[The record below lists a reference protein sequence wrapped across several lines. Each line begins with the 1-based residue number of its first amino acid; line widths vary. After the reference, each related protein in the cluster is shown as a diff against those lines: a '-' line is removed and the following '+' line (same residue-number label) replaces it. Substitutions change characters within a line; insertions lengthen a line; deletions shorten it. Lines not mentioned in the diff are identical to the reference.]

1 MAVRTFAAID
11 VGSYELTMKIF
22 EISPKAGLK
31 EIDCI
36 SHRIELGTDT
46 YNTGKISNE
55 RVDELCEVL
64 REFKQIMEGYRVDAY
79 KAYGTSAIREMENT
93 LIVLDM
99 IAGRTGL
106 KIDVIS
112 NSEQRFL
119 DYKAIASKGEGFRK
133 IIEKGTVIVDIGG
146 GSIQISLFDKDS
158 LVTTQN
164 IRLGVLRM
172 RDRILSMSVK
182 PSDFERLIEEM
193 VDNQLEILK
202 KMYFKDRII
211 SNIIVVDDY
220 LSTVMQEPAI
230 CGERKGFM
238 TSRQCYDFVETIR
251 GKSRQ
256 EIALLLGIGEEEAF
270 LLFNSAVLMKRIL
283 QMLGAD
289 LLWAPGVTLCDG
301 IVYEYA
307 EVHRL
312 IKPEHDF
319 EKDILACASTISKRY
334 MGSRKRSE
342 SMENIA
348 LTIFDSMKKV
358 HGLKSR
364 HRLLLQLAAK
374 LYDCGKYIS
383 MANVGECSYN
393 IIMATEIIGLSHQER
408 EMVANIVKYNKL
420 DFGYYSELSKTS
432 ELDVP
437 AYLTV
442 AKLTAILKL
451 ANGLDRSHKMKFKTI
466 KAVLKEK
473 ELILTVDESVNLTL
487 EKGLIGK
494 KAQFFEEVYSLR
506 PVIRQ
511 KNMARKSKTPQ

>member
-22 EISPKAGLK
+22 EISQKLGLR

-55 RVDELCEVL
+55 RVDELCDVL
-64 REFKQIMEGYRVDAY
+64 KEFKRIMEGYKVDGY
-79 KAYGTSAIREMENT
+79 KAYGTSAIRETENT
-93 LIVLDM
+93 LIVLDT
-99 IAGRTGL
+99 IAGRTGI
-106 KIDVIS
+106 KVDVIS

-119 DYKAIASKGEGFRK
+119 DYKAIASKGEGFRR

-146 GSIQISLFDKDS
+146 GSIQVSLFDKDS

-172 RDRILSMSVK
+172 RDRILSMPVK
-182 PSDFERLIEEM
+182 PSDYERLIEEM
-193 VDNQLEILK
+193 VDNQLEVLK
-202 KMYFKDRII
+202 KMYFKDRQI
-211 SNIIVVDDY
+211 SHIIVVDDY
-220 LSTVMQEPAI
+220 LSAVMQRPQI
-230 CGERKGFM
+230 CGEKPGFM
-238 TSRQCYDFVETIR
+238 TRQQCFDFVEAIK
-251 GKSRQ
+251 GKNRQ
-256 EIALLLGIGEEEAF
+256 EMAVSLGISEEETF

-283 QMLGAD
+283 QMLDAD

-307 EVHRL
+307 ENHRL

-319 EKDILACASTISKRY
+319 EKDILACAATISKRY

-364 HRLLLQLAAK
+364 ERLLLQLAAK
-374 LYDCGKYIS
+374 LYDCAKYIS
-383 MANVGECSYN
+383 MATVAECSYS
-393 IIMATEIIGLSHQER
+393 IIIATEIIGLSHQER
-408 EMVANIVKYNKL
+408 EIVANVVKYNRL
-420 DFGYYSELSKTS
+420 EFGYYSELSKSTQ
-432 ELDVP
+432 LDRQT
-437 AYLTV
+437 YLTV

-466 KAVLKEK
+466 KAVLKEN
-473 ELILTVDESVNLTL
+473 ELQLTVDAAVDLTL
-487 EKGLIGK
+487 EKGLLGP
-494 KAQFFEEVYSLR
+494 KAQLFEEVYR
-506 PVIRQ
+506 IHPVIRQ
-511 KNMARKSKTPQ
+511 KKMS